1 MAVIII
7 NHSPTN
13 SKETTIDQ
21 SNKTSS
27 KLESSQQITDINL
40 YHDNS
45 AKFNLNYEIQCE
57 FDWSLQNVTIDQ
69 GEVEG
74 LRPFD
79 IRH

>member
-7 NHSPTN
+7 NHWTTN

-40 YHDNS
+40 YQDNS